1 MSLFNNS
8 DLQRY
13 HSGFIGKR
21 IPLSHGE
28 GLDSKIARHI
38 QSIQYNKSPQK
49 TETGFDYNEEVELL
63 FQQLIK
69 EPKTTSDFNFHENV
83 IKIAKSAF
91 GIHITEQLFLVQS
104 QSPSVSSLHADFLI
118 DTMRFIRHGKR
129 EINTSSWNAL
139 LKSPTQVNDW
149 YDIKAEVKEFIQI
162 VDCPT
167 LSKLIVKWVSQ
178 KNGIYDL
185 LNTLHVMYGK

>member
-1 MSLFNNS
+1 M
-8 DLQRY
+8 
-13 HSGFIGKR
+13 
-21 IPLSHGE
+21 
-28 GLDSKIARHI
+28 
-38 QSIQYNKSPQK
+38 
-49 TETGFDYNEEVELL
+49 
-63 FQQLIK
+63 
-69 EPKTTSDFNFHENV
+69 
-83 IKIAKSAF
+83 
-91 GIHITEQLFLVQS
+91 TEQLFLVQS

-185 LNTLHVMYGK
+185 LNTIHVMYGK